1 MCFSWLTLTVLR
13 EDDQTEAFRGSKSR
27 NKVSV
32 GEPAEGSLERG
43 EGRENEGG
51 ASRPN
56 STDRSPATKTVVLW
70 RGRRMWGRGLG
81 LVWGGGGKMAR
92 GCCWY
97 GRWGVVVQ
105 TTTPCWLDLSAAGCQ
120 IPCPFHTKKPH
131 TPRPRVSL
139 QPMCTIILSLFPE
152 RRLPAM
158 PGKKTTRNQKTTLNS
173 GSLGSCVDEER
184 SKARKVV

>member
-1 MCFSWLTLTVLR
+1 M
-13 EDDQTEAFRGSKSR
+13 FRGSKSR

-105 TTTPCWLDLSAAGCQ
+105 TTTPCWLDLSAVAS
-120 IPCPFHTKKPH
+120 HTPLHSLPKKPH

-139 QPMCTIILSLFPE
+139 EPMCTLQSISFSRAALTSNARE
-152 RRLPAM
+152 KNH
-158 PGKKTTRNQKTTLNS
+158 KKPKDNS
-173 GSLGSCVDEER
+173 EQWISWLVCR
-184 SKARKVV
+184 